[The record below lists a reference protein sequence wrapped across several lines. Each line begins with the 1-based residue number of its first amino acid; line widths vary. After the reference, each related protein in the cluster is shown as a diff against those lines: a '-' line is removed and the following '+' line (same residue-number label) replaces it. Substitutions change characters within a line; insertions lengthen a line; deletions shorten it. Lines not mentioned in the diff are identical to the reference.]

1 MFNFKSL
8 FYLLMSKLLDE
19 LNRELE
25 NTIFTFR

>member
-25 NTIFTFR
+25 NTIITFR